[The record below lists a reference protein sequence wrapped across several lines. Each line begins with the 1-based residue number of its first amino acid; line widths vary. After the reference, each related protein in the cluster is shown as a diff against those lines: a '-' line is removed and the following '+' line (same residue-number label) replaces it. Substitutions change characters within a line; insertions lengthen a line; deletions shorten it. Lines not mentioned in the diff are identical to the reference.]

1 MNLILKS
8 SACLSLL
15 FCASLSWGHA
25 RLVSPTPRNNDSG
38 IKSGPCGG
46 LARSTN
52 PTVLQGGQSL
62 AISWQET
69 VNHPGKFLF
78 ALSMANDNFTQNLAS
93 VTDNQNGGGLPHSYS
108 TIVAIPNINC
118 ETCTIQMIQSM
129 EENPNA
135 PSYYYSCADVRIVA
149 SSNTGGGSDGGNN
162 NAQGTNQTDANSPKM
177 GGCGLVKEDLPPPP
191 PSMKYVGPVAALLSL
206 PLMTTLYFR
215 RRLALQKK

>member
-1 MNLILKS
+1 MKLTLKS
-8 SACLSLL
+8 SVVLSIV
-15 FCASLSWGHA
+15 FISSLSWGHA
-25 RLVSPTPRNNDSG
+25 RLVSPTPRSNDSG

-46 LARSTN
+46 LARSAN
-52 PTVLQGGQSL
+52 PMVLQGGQSL

-149 SSNTGGGSDGGNN
+149 TSGSGTGGGGGN
-162 NAQGTNQTDANSPKM
+162 NAQGGAGQSQTDAPKM

-191 PSMKYVGPVAALLSL
+191 PSMKYIGAIAALA
-206 PLMTTLYFR
+206 LMPIAMVVRYR
-215 RRLALQKK
+215 YKAAARG